1 MDMVIQQPEL
11 APYLNRGGLPYE
23 QNELQAA

>member
-1 MDMVIQQPEL
+1 VMDMVIQESHL

-23 QNELQAA
+23 QN